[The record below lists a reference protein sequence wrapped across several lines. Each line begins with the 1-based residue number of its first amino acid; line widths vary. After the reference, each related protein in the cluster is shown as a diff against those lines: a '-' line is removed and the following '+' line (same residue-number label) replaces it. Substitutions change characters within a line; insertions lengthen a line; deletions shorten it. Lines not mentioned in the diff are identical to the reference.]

1 MERKALKLFYILGRI
16 GLLLRSNA
24 YRAGRTEGNIP
35 TDSAKALYALGDAL
49 HNLGDIYFTIE
60 SGDLSKAGAALQTQ
74 LDTLDVYRRQT
85 GTSEIDHIL
94 KEIAEVVSDL
104 LKAIELPDNNQHG
117 KGTPQ

>member
-16 GLLLRSNA
+16 GLL

-74 LDTLDVYRRQT
+74 LDTLNVYRRQT

-117 KGTPQ
+117 KVTPQ